1 MHRARN
7 SGPRSQVI
15 PRWPGGFGDRETGGD
30 QFEAPALVVAG
41 EERARLAGTLAADS
55 QRCESANR
63 RPRSRARRL
72 PATERAGIVTT
83 IIWANLG
90 RKVRGP
96 AAPLPLEPSLSRQD
110 VQVVGSDKAEN
121 SEMLDDLVYANGVNG
136 LTGNYLVS
144 PLSISQVADRAKQP
158 TLDRDLEQTIEQV
171 WQLMHQPSFGLPF
184 NVRPEVVAEAGWAIV
199 FGADEADAVKQAL
212 DPLIVHR
219 ERRIGGHKVK
229 VLDYFSG
236 ETWQHWLD
244 RHGVGPG
251 NIDPHKVPYYV
262 LLIGSPRTIPFTFQS
277 LLDIEYAVG
286 RLDFDEAG
294 GYRQYVN
301 TLVDYEESA
310 AVPHTRA
317 AAFFGTRHP
326 FDAATHLSADWLV
339 EPLARSF
346 QPGGP
351 FAESV
356 PAYGIYTYVEQ
367 SATKSTMGEILTGTG
382 DLGRP
387 AVFFSAT
394 HGMGGWPLGHPD
406 QMTRHGALLCQDWP
420 GLGQVKPVH
429 YFAAADL
436 PRDAHVHGLVA
447 FFFACYGA
455 GTPEVDAFR
464 RTPGELPPAVSEEP
478 FVAALPKALLGHP
491 EGGALAVIGHIE
503 RAWGYS
509 FVSRGGAQLVPFQN
523 TMGRILA
530 GQPVGFAM
538 KDFNERYAA
547 LSANMSNVLGDLT
560 FGKPTPDAQIAGLW
574 MELSDAQNYVLLGD
588 PAAALKIA

>member
-1 MHRARN
+1 MRASDYNARSEPRPDGS
-7 SGPRSQVI
+7 SGPRRHRLNVCRGS
-15 PRWPGGFGDRETGGD
+15 TS
-30 QFEAPALVVAG
+30 
-41 EERARLAGTLAADS
+41 LAGST
-55 QRCESANR
+55 
-63 RPRSRARRL
+63 
-72 PATERAGIVTT
+72 
-83 IIWANLG
+83 
-90 RKVRGP
+90 
-96 AAPLPLEPSLSRQD
+96 RQKD
-110 VQVVGSDKAEN
+110 L
-121 SEMLDDLVYANGVNG
+121 EMLDDLVYANGVNG
-136 LTGNYLVS
+136 LTGDYLVS
-144 PLSISQVADRAKQP
+144 PLPISQVADRAKQP
-158 TLDRDLEQTIEQV
+158 TVDRDLERTIEHV

-199 FGADEADAVKQAL
+199 FAADEADAVRQAL
-212 DPLIVHR
+212 DQLIVHR
-219 ERRIGGHKVK
+219 ERRIGSDKVK
-229 VLDYFSG
+229 ILDYFSG
-236 ETWQHWLD
+236 ETWHHWLD
-244 RHGVGPG
+244 RHGVAPG
-251 NIDPHKVPYYV
+251 NIDPRKLPYYI
-262 LLIGSPRTIPFTFQS
+262 LLIGSPTSIPFTFQS

-286 RLDFDEAG
+286 RLDFDEVD

-310 AVPHTRA
+310 AATHTRT
-317 AAFFGTRHP
+317 AAFFGTRHQ
-326 FDAATHLSADWLV
+326 FDAATHLSADFLV

-346 QPGGP
+346 QPGGS
-351 FAESV
+351 FANSV
-356 PAYGIYTYVEQ
+356 PAYGIHTYVGQ
-367 SATKSTMGEILTGTG
+367 SASKSTMGEILTGTG
-382 DLGRP
+382 DLRRP
-387 AVFFSAT
+387 AVLFSAT

-420 GLGQVKPVH
+420 GLGQVRPLH

-464 RTPGELPPAVSEEP
+464 RTPGELPPAVSKEP

-491 EGGALAVIGHIE
+491 EGGALAVIGHVE

-509 FVSRGGAQLVPFQN
+509 FVSGGGAQLLPFQN
-523 TMGRILA
+523 AVGRILA

-547 LSANMSNVLGDLT
+547 LSANMSNILGDLT
-560 FGKPTPDAQIAGLW
+560 FGKPTPDAQVAGLW